1 MKSTISRPL
10 TAEELTLCQDLA
22 AMATEHDEH
31 GCPAVIFD
39 KAISQLF
46 NADRNSVVGR
56 YLMMCSYSDGRSC
69 PAHDLKHAGKRF
81 LLQHAEFGV

>member
-31 GCPAVIFD
+31 GCPADAFG
-39 KAISQLF
+39 KAI
-46 NADRNSVVGR
+46 G
-56 YLMMCSYSDGRSC
+56 
-69 PAHDLKHAGKRF
+69 
-81 LLQHAEFGV
+81 

>member
-31 GCPAVIFD
+31 GCPADAFG
-39 KAISQLF
+39 KAIGQLF
-46 NADRNSVVGR
+46 ATDRDSVVGR
-56 YLMMCSYSDGRSC
+56 YLMMCSYSDGRNC

-81 LLQHAEFGV
+81 LSQHAEFGV